1 MALLTLYDYNARLG
15 VFIVGT
21 LIAIYKSIS
30 PALDTEA
37 DTGLISKYE
46 TPSATGRRCA
56 DV

>member
-1 MALLTLYDYNARLG
+1 MTHVRDVGLQLNTIFVGKVYYLL
-15 VFIVGT
+15 I
-21 LIAIYKSIS
+21 
-30 PALDTEA
+30 